1 MNRHFKKFAVAIS
14 LFAVMEGSLWAA
26 QAPAPA
32 GTGQASAPASQ
43 PASTA
48 SPAASD
54 HAKSY
59 YHFMLARRYKELA
72 GVYNRS
78 DYIDRAVSEYKQAIA
93 ADPDSFFLRIELAEL
108 YWRSGH
114 TAEGMQQAE
123 SVLKQDPNYPDAH
136 RLLSRIYVH
145 MLDTTQNQGDRGTEK
160 ETLAKAI
167 EHLEALVRVEPSDSE
182 SLMLLGRLYRAN
194 NQPAKAE
201 EVFRKVVQT
210 DPDSKAGLA
219 NLAEIYIQQNAFDQ
233 AIEALGKI
241 PESDMDSQLYGILG
255 FSYSQS
261 QQFGKAI
268 DTYEKALAQDPENSD
283 LLHSYADALLTAGK
297 NDAARTELLK
307 IIKAEPDDGLSY
319 KRLAM
324 LDLEEG
330 HFVDARQEL
339 EKARSKSL
347 DDMEIPYQQAVL
359 ESKLGNDDKAIE
371 ILQGL
376 VKQSERPGGQYTVPE
391 ANNRALFLER
401 LGVMYRDQQKFS
413 QAMDTFKQIQAL
425 GPMQGPRAA
434 TVIVETLRLQHQPD
448 KAMAEADAAVKAY
461 PKDLD
466 LALMRATMMGER
478 GHVDEAVAQL
488 QPFLTQRPIDRGI
501 HISIAQIYLQAKRF
515 DDAQQA
521 IQKAL
526 DLSPTPED
534 QEYALFV
541 QASIFE
547 RQKKYEEAEKIF
559 KKVLDM
565 NPLNAPASNYL
576 GYMLADRGVRL
587 EESVKYIQQALN
599 LDPVNGAY
607 LDSLGWAYFKMG
619 RYDLA
624 AAPLEKAASKI
635 QDDPTIHEHLGNL
648 YLRMGKTS
656 KAQEEWQRAL
666 KEWPN
671 AVSSDF
677 DADQAK
683 QLQKQLDELKSHGG
697 HGKPSE

>member
-1 MNRHFKKFAVAIS
+1 MNRRVSKIAVTIS
-14 LFAVMEGSLWAA
+14 FLAALGGTLWAA

-32 GTGQASAPASQ
+32 GPGQASEPASK
-43 PASTA
+43 PASTVSA
-48 SPAASD
+48 TTPD
-54 HAKSY
+54 HAQSY

-93 ADPDSFFLRIELAEL
+93 ADPDSLFLRIELAEL

-114 TAEGMQQAE
+114 TPEGIQEAEG
-123 SVLKQDPNYPDAH
+123 VLKQDPNYPDAH

-145 MLDTTQNQGDRGTEK
+145 MLDTTQNQGDHGADK
-160 ETLAKAI
+160 VNLAKAI
-167 EHLEALVRVEPSDSE
+167 EHLEALEREEPSDSE
-182 SLMLLGRLYRAN
+182 SMMLLGRLYRAN

-219 NLAEIYIQQNAFDQ
+219 NLAEIYIQQSAFDQ
-233 AIEALGKI
+233 AIEALNKI
-241 PESDMDSQLYGILG
+241 PEGDMDSQTYGMLG
-255 FSYSQS
+255 YSYSQA
-261 QQFGKAI
+261 QQFGRAI
-268 DTYEKALAQDPENSD
+268 ETYEKALAQDPDNTD
-283 LLHSYADALLTAGK
+283 LRRYYADALLSAGK
-297 NDAARTELLK
+297 NTAARVELQKL
-307 IIKAEPDDGLSY
+307 IKTEPDDGLSY
-319 KRLAM
+319 KHLAM
-324 LDLEEG
+324 LDREEG
-330 HFVDARQEL
+330 HFVEARQEL
-339 EKARSKSL
+339 EKAKSL
-347 DDMEIPYQQAVL
+347 SPDDPEIPYQQALL
-359 ESKLGNDDKAIE
+359 ESTVGNDDQAIE

-376 VKQSERPGGQYTVPE
+376 VKQSERPEGQYTVPE
-391 ANNRALFLER
+391 ANNRGLFLER
-401 LGVMYRDQQKFS
+401 LGLVYRDQEKFS

-425 GPMQGPRAA
+425 GPTQGPRAE
-434 TVIVETLRLQHQPD
+434 TLIMETLRQEHQPD
-448 KAMAEADAAVKAY
+448 KAMAEAEAAVKAY

-466 LALMRATMMGER
+466 LAIMHATMLGEA

-501 HISIAQIYLQAKRF
+501 YISIAQIYLQGKRF
-515 DDAQQA
+515 DAAEQA

-526 DLSPTPED
+526 DLSSTPED

-541 QASIFE
+541 QGSIFE
-547 RQKKYEEAEKIF
+547 RQKKYEQAEQTF

-565 NPLNAPASNYL
+565 NPLDAPASNYL

-587 EESVKYIQQALN
+587 EESVKYIQQALD

-624 AAPLEKAASKI
+624 APPLEKAASKI

-648 YLRMGKTS
+648 YLRMGKTA

-666 KEWPN
+666 KEWPT

-683 QLQKQLDELKSHGG
+683 QLQKQLDDLKNHAG
-697 HGKPSE
+697 HGKPSD